1 MQEYV
6 DGDITYKLKLFNG
19 SKEDEF
25 FLVDSTGVYSV
36 DDENY
41 NINEIIDTN
50 AYLFNSSE
58 MELSHFLQLD
68 SENFLAVYYGEDGM
82 EMYTYSYSDE
92 LANKELEEIT
102 IYSLYESESIRQYSA
117 QYQNDIQ
124 M

>member
-1 MQEYV
+1 MVQTIQAVKKYNLNNGEFIEDIEELQEYV

-68 SENFLAVYYGEDGM
+68 SENFLAVYYG
-82 EMYTYSYSDE
+82 
-92 LANKELEEIT
+92 
-102 IYSLYESESIRQYSA
+102 
-117 QYQNDIQ
+117 
-124 M
+124 